1 MVISYFSFLVI
12 FSYTKYC
19 TVCQRTLG
27 YLYWAAVY
35 FSESLLIACDVN
47 RNFVDIY
54 CTVVLKGQ
62 SLKIKRLWYF
72 EILYKLSCFYFLQ
85 HPQAR
90 ACFRQI
96 IFFIPTTKNFEFR
109 CSSTR
114 FSKTSLF
121 YLILERNTVCRF
133 FEIYILPI
141 FKDISQTAI

>member
-1 MVISYFSFLVI
+1 M
-12 FSYTKYC
+12 
-19 TVCQRTLG
+19 
-27 YLYWAAVY
+27 
-35 FSESLLIACDVN
+35 SENPGISLLSRCLLFRVIAHCLW
-47 RNFVDIY
+47 REPKFCRHILY

-96 IFFIPTTKNFEFR
+96 IFFIRTTKMFEFR

-141 FKDISQTAI
+141 FKDISRTAI